1 MTLFSTNFNSEINKI
16 EDVHQIKIDV
26 PWSVKNVSVYLFD
39 HKGSKILFDSGF
51 KMENWSKLFFS
62 ALNNIN
68 ISIKDIDYCFI
79 SHNHTDHVGLAPTLK
94 LKNPNLKILM
104 HDITNETL
112 KWETEKENLKEFDK
126 EARKVAYQMIQ
137 YGFNEDQSEKAVQFL
152 SYWPKLRQYQKPDII
167 LHDGDKILN
176 DLEIIWTPGHSFGHI
191 CLFNTK
197 NKFLFCGDHILSRI
211 TPHIGNYVIPKFLT
225 EQYEGYD
232 FKNILSHYLSS
243 LDRIDS
249 LNPKIIF
256 PAHQEIIYDPHKR
269 ISEIKEHH
277 KNRLA
282 EISRVIKDNPLTP
295 LRISQLHFGD
305 LDDTNSYLALSE
317 VLGHLFFLENQGL
330 VKSVEKNKKILYYS

>member
-1 MTLFSTNFNSEINKI
+1 MYFSDFSSEINKI

-26 PWSVKNVSVYLFD
+26 PWSVKNVSTYLFD
-39 HKGSKILFDSGF
+39 WNGSKILFDSGLN
-51 KMENWSKLFFS
+51 MANWSELFFS
-62 ALNNIN
+62 ALNHLNL
-68 ISIKDIDYCFI
+68 SVKDIDYCFI

-94 LKNPNLKILM
+94 KKNPELKILM
-104 HDITNETL
+104 HNITHETL
-112 KWETEKENLKEFDK
+112 KWETEQENLDEVEK
-126 EARKVAYQMIQ
+126 EATRIANRMMQ
-137 YGFNEDQSEKAVQFL
+137 YGFDEKQSEGVIQYL

-211 TPHIGNYVIPKFLT
+211 TPHIGNYVIPKFLA
-225 EQYEGYD
+225 EQYKGYD
-232 FKNILSHYLSS
+232 FNNILKHYLDS
-243 LDRIDS
+243 LDRIDH

-256 PAHQEIIYDPHKR
+256 PAHQDIIYDPHKR

-295 LRISQLHFGD
+295 LRISELHFGD
-305 LDDTNSYLALSE
+305 LDNANSFLALSE

-330 VKSVEKNKKILYYS
+330 VKSVEKNEKIFYYS

>member
-1 MTLFSTNFNSEINKI
+1 MFFSNFNSEINKI

-39 HKGSKILFDSGF
+39 HNGSKILFDSGF
-51 KMENWSKLFFS
+51 KMANWSKLFFS
-62 ALNNIN
+62 ALSNIG
-68 ISIKDIDYCFI
+68 ISVQDINYCFI

-94 LKNPNLKILM
+94 KKNPNLKILM

-112 KWETEKENLKEFDK
+112 KWETDDEKLYEIEK
-126 EARKVAYQMIQ
+126 EARKITDQMIQ
-137 YGFNEDQSEKAVQFL
+137 YGFNENQSERAVQFL

-211 TPHIGNYVIPKFLT
+211 TPHIGNYIIPKFLT
-225 EQYEGYD
+225 EQYKGYD
-232 FKNILSHYLSS
+232 FNNILRHYLDS
-243 LDRIDS
+243 LDRIDN

-256 PAHQEIIYDPHKR
+256 PAHQDIIYEPHKR
-269 ISEIKEHH
+269 ISEIKDHH
-277 KNRLA
+277 KNRLT

-317 VLGHLFFLENQGL
+317 VLGHLFFLENQEL
-330 VKSVEKNKKILYYS
+330 VKSVEKNGKILYYS

>member
-1 MTLFSTNFNSEINKI
+1 MFFSNFNSEINKI

-39 HKGSKILFDSGF
+39 HNGSKILFDSGF
-51 KMENWSKLFFS
+51 KMANWSKLFFS
-62 ALNNIN
+62 ALSNIG
-68 ISIKDIDYCFI
+68 ISVQDINYCFI

-94 LKNPNLKILM
+94 KKNPNLKILM

-112 KWETEKENLKEFDK
+112 KWQTDDEKLYEIEK
-126 EARKVAYQMIQ
+126 EARKIADQMIQ
-137 YGFNEDQSEKAVQFL
+137 YGFNENQSERAVQFL

-197 NKFLFCGDHILSRI
+197 NKFLYCGDHILSRI
-211 TPHIGNYVIPKFLT
+211 TPHIGNYIIPKFLT
-225 EQYEGYD
+225 EQYKGYD
-232 FKNILSHYLSS
+232 FNNILRHYLDS
-243 LDRIDS
+243 LDRIDN

-256 PAHQEIIYDPHKR
+256 PAHQDIIYEPHKR
-269 ISEIKEHH
+269 ISEIKDHH
-277 KNRLA
+277 KNRLT

-317 VLGHLFFLENQGL
+317 VLGHLFFLENQEL
-330 VKSVEKNKKILYYS
+330 VKSVEKNGKILYFS